1 MTKTPQE
8 LADFL
13 KNYNSWRRGSYFHE
27 QPAPTELGQAL
38 DQVIA
43 ILEKQAQ
50 PQTIALSD
58 CCEAPAVIKGKPG
71 STQWYACPDC
81 YDPCDVF
88 IRTTITQPQP

>member
-13 KNYNSWRRGSYFHE
+13 KNYNCWRRGSYLHE
-27 QPAPTELGQAL
+27 QPAPTELGQVL

-43 ILEKQAQ
+43 ILEAPAQ
-50 PQTIALSD
+50 QQTIVLSD
-58 CCEAPAVIKGKPG
+58 CCEAPAVVAGKPG

>member
-1 MTKTPQE
+1 MNKTPQE
-8 LADFL
+8 LAHYL
-13 KNYNSWRRGSYFHE
+13 KYYNHWRRGLIDD
-27 QPAPTELGQAL
+27 PMPDPKELGQAL

-43 ILEKQAQ
+43 ILEEKAQ

-71 STQWYACPDC
+71 SNQWYACPDC

-88 IRTTITQPQP
+88 IRTTTTQPQ